1 MDIKKQLECIIFLKT
16 LAIKMQSYE
25 YAAHFREKEVYFC
38 KENFLERPKYDIILK
53 NYILDENN
61 RFDMDKFI
69 NNINNE
75 VYNFLTNYILEYKYT
90 SQKSRDELIRMI
102 ESYKNVL
109 RDNNINN
116 ILNG

>member
-38 KENFLERPKYDIILK
+38 KENFLERPKYDM
-53 NYILDENN
+53 LDENN

-75 VYNFLTNYILEYKYT
+75 VYKFLTMFL
-90 SQKSRDELIRMI
+90 MI
-102 ESYKNVL
+102 KCNLKLLWNRGLSN
-109 RDNNINN
+109 
-116 ILNG
+116 

>member
-1 MDIKKQLECIIFLKT
+1 MDIKKQLECIIFLKS

-25 YAAHFREKEVYFC
+25 YAAHFRVKEVYFC
-38 KENFLERPKYDIILK
+38 KENFLERPKYDM
-53 NYILDENN
+53 LDENN

-75 VYNFLTNYILEYKYT
+75 VYKFLTNYILECEYT

>member
-1 MDIKKQLECIIFLKT
+1 MDIKKQLECIIFLKA

-38 KENFLERPKYDIILK
+38 KENFLERPKYDM
-53 NYILDENN
+53 LDENN

-75 VYNFLTNYILEYKYT
+75 VYKFLTMFL
-90 SQKSRDELIRMI
+90 MI
-102 ESYKNVL
+102 KCNLKLLWNRGLSN
-109 RDNNINN
+109 
-116 ILNG
+116 